1 MGRRMDQLNWSKLKI
16 VSGTEDGA
24 FTRLLTTPTLSA
36 QAEERRKRQSGTE
49 NDWWR
54 LDMYPKVGKSMAGV
68 HYKSKATF
76 SLKKYKYIKF
86 VADSISISFVFL

>member
-1 MGRRMDQLNWSKLKI
+1 MDQLNRSKLKI

-36 QAEERRKRQSGTE
+36 EAEERRKRQSGAE

-54 LDMYPKVGKSMAGV
+54 LDMYPEVGKSMAGV
-68 HYKSKATF
+68 PLHCKSKETF
-76 SLKKYKYIKF
+76 SLKRIY
-86 VADSISISFVFL
+86 